1 MMKHSSVELTSV
13 HRDSATGLRRTS
25 TISIPILVH
34 TATFR
39 SYIQGSRAYRKPQST
54 IMVLMKKS
62 FLLAAL
68 SAVAVAAASAVI
80 DLTPSN
86 FDKVVLKSGKPTL
99 VEFFAPWCGHCKKLA
114 PVYEELATA
123 FQHAKDKVQI
133 AKVDADAERSLGKR
147 FDVQGFPT
155 LKFFDGKSDKPEE
168 YNGGR
173 DLDSLSSF
181 ITEKTSV
188 KHKKRAEMPS
198 SVVMLNDKTFAEIIG
213 KDKHVLVAFTA
224 PWCGHCKNLAPTWE
238 LVAGAYAL
246 DDEVVIA
253 KVDAESPDCKAVT
266 EAQGVA
272 SYPTIKW
279 FASGSKEG
287 VLYEGARTEQGFLD
301 HINEK
306 AGTDRVSGG
315 GLGPV
320 AGTVASLD
328 VLVAK
333 LVGGDKLADVA
344 AEVKKEAEKL
354 KEGAQYK
361 YAQYYVRVFD
371 KLNASDKYAAKELGR
386 LEGMLAKG
394 GLAPAKRDEFQRK
407 TNVLRHFVDKVSEK
421 IEEVKDEL

>member
-1 MMKHSSVELTSV
+1 
-13 HRDSATGLRRTS
+13 
-25 TISIPILVH
+25 
-34 TATFR
+34 
-39 SYIQGSRAYRKPQST
+39 
-54 IMVLMKKS
+54 MVLIRSS

-68 SAVAVAAASAVI
+68 SAVTFASSAVI

-86 FDKVVLKSGKPTL
+86 FDDVVLKSGKPTL

-114 PVYEELATA
+114 PVYEELALS
-123 FQHAKDKVQI
+123 FQHAKNKVQI

-155 LKFFDGKSDKPEE
+155 LKYFDGKSDKPEE
-168 YNGGR
+168 YNQGR
-173 DLDSLSSF
+173 DLETLSSF

-188 KHKKRAEMPS
+188 KPKKKAEMPS
-198 SVVMLNDKTFAEIIG
+198 SVVFLNDETFPETIG
-213 KDKHVLVAFTA
+213 KDKHALVAFTA

-238 LVAGAYAL
+238 LIANAYSL

-253 KVDAESPDCKAVT
+253 KVDADAADSKKVA
-266 EAQGVA
+266 EAQGVS

-279 FASGSKEG
+279 FAAGSKEG
-287 VLYEGARTEQGFLD
+287 VLYEGPRSEEGFLNYV
-301 HINEK
+301 NEK
-306 AGTDRVSGG
+306 AGTHRVSGG

-371 KLNASDKYAAKELGR
+371 KLSTSENYAAKELAR
-386 LEGMLAKG
+386 LDGMLTKG
-394 GLAPAKRDEFQRK
+394 GLAPTKRDEFQRK
-407 TNVLRHFVDKVSEK
+407 TNVLRKFVEKVAEK
-421 IEEVKDEL
+421 VDEVKDEL